1 MATPCILCKER
12 NGYPATDG
20 LCTRCA
26 RSTKLFQ
33 LRDIADKAELEWSDY
48 ADLLYRIEVW
58 EGLRPPPSRSIGGAV
73 GGGGEVASD
82 RPSPHG
88 VQRDVATGAS
98 SPSVSVN
105 RRFSPLMK
113 QGPGRS
119 SLTEDDLT

>member
-1 MATPCILCKER
+1 MTPCTLCKER
-12 NGYPATDG
+12 NGYPATSG

-26 RSTKLFQ
+26 RDTKLFQ
-33 LRDIADKAELEWSDY
+33 LRELADQAELAWSDF
-48 ADLLYRIEVW
+48 ADLLYRVEVW
-58 EGLRPPPSRSIGGAV
+58 EGLRPPPSRSVGGAA

-98 SPSVSVN
+98 STRKAS
-105 RRFSPLMK
+105 RFSPLMK